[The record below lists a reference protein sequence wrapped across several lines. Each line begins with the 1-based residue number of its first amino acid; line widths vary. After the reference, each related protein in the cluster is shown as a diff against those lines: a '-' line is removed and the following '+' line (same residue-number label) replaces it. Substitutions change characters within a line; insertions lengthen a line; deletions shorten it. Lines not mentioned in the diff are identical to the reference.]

1 MKKYISLGMV
11 GLILLIF
18 ILSGCGLKSE
28 NYDTGTSESKTSE
41 QAEMLPEENVEGVMA
56 ADEANSVGGVNDN
69 IVLENRKLVY
79 RVQMVIQ
86 TIGFEDS
93 ISKINTKVSELG
105 GYIQSSQVSGNDYGY
120 SGGKSGSIVAR
131 IPSEKL
137 NQFLNASKSFGNISS
152 QSQSIEDITMRY
164 TDVEARQKS
173 LQVEFDRL
181 LELVKKADKLEDVIR
196 LEERLSQ
203 IRYEL
208 DSLKSQ
214 IKGMDNDVSYS
225 TINMD
230 IYEVALLE
238 SSDES
243 KISDR
248 IKSAFSKS
256 LYNLENDIKNIIVG
270 LFAAI
275 PYIVVIGIIISM
287 FLGITRK
294 LKDKLSY
301 KINNISSGKD
311 KLKDKEND
319 EIKDKKE

>member
-1 MKKYISLGMV
+1 MKKYISLGIV
-11 GLILLIF
+11 GLILLTF
-18 ILSGCGLKSE
+18 ILSGCGSKSE
-28 NYDTGTSESKTSE
+28 NYDTGVSESKTSE
-41 QAEMLPEENVEGVMA
+41 QAEMLPEENAAGVMA
-56 ADEANSVGGVNDN
+56 ADEANSAGNVNDN

-86 TIGFEDS
+86 TTGFEDS
-93 ISKINTKVSELG
+93 MSKINTKVSELG

-131 IPSEKL
+131 VPSEKL

-181 LELVKKADKLEDVIR
+181 IELVKKADKLEDVIR

-238 SSDES
+238 SSGES

-270 LFAAI
+270 FFAAI
-275 PYIVVIGIIISM
+275 PYIVVIGIILLMI
-287 FLGITRK
+287 FGITRR
-294 LKDKLSY
+294 LKDKYIY
-301 KINNISSGKD
+301 KINSISRGKD
-311 KLKDKEND
+311 KLKAKEND

>member
-1 MKKYISLGMV
+1 MKKYISLGIV
-11 GLILLIF
+11 GLILSAF
-18 ILSGCGLKSE
+18 ILSGCGSKSE
-28 NYDTGTSESKTSE
+28 DYDTGVSGSKTSE
-41 QAEMLPEENVEGVMA
+41 QAEMLPEESGEGIIASDKASPAGSANENV
-56 ADEANSVGGVNDN
+56 
-69 IVLENRKLVY
+69 VLENRKLVY

-86 TIGFEDS
+86 SIAFEDS
-93 ISKINTKVSELG
+93 ISKINAKVAELG
-105 GYIQSSQVSGNDYGY
+105 GYIQSSQISGNDYGY
-120 SGGKSGSIVAR
+120 SGGKSGSVVAR

-137 NQFLNASKSFGNISS
+137 NKFLNSSKSFGNISS

-164 TDVEARQKS
+164 TDVEAREES
-173 LQVEFDRL
+173 LQVELDRL

-214 IKGMDNDVSYS
+214 IKVMDNEVSYS

-238 SSDES
+238 SSGES
-243 KISDR
+243 KIGDR

-270 LFAAI
+270 FFAAI
-275 PYIVVIGIIISM
+275 PYIIVIGIIISM
-287 FLGITRK
+287 FFGIIRK
-294 LKDKLSY
+294 LKTKFSYRIDNVSRETDKIKS
-301 KINNISSGKD
+301 
-311 KLKDKEND
+311 KEND
-319 EIKDKKE
+319 TIKEKKE

>member
-1 MKKYISLGMV
+1 MKKYISLGML

-18 ILSGCGLKSE
+18 ILSGCGSKSE
-28 NYDTGTSESKTSE
+28 NYDTGISESKTSE
-41 QAEMLPEENVEGVMA
+41 QAEMLPEENVEWVMA
-56 ADEANSVGGVNDN
+56 ADETNSGGNVNDN

-93 ISKINTKVSELG
+93 MSKINTKVSELG

-238 SSDES
+238 SSGES

-270 LFAAI
+270 FFAAI
-275 PYIVVIGIIISM
+275 PYIVVIGIILLMI
-287 FLGITRK
+287 FGITRR
-294 LKDKLSY
+294 LKDKYIY
-301 KINNISSGKD
+301 KINSISRGKD
-311 KLKDKEND
+311 KLKAKEND

>member
-1 MKKYISLGMV
+1 MKKYISLGML

-18 ILSGCGLKSE
+18 ILSGCGSKSE
-28 NYDTGTSESKTSE
+28 NYDTGISESKTSE

-86 TIGFEDS
+86 TTGFENS

-173 LQVEFDRL
+173 LQVEFDRI

-270 LFAAI
+270 FFAVI
-275 PYIVVIGIIISM
+275 PYIVVIGIILLMI
-287 FLGITRK
+287 FGITRR
-294 LKDKLSY
+294 LKDKYSY
-301 KINNISSGKD
+301 NINSISRGKD
-311 KLKDKEND
+311 KLNAKEND
-319 EIKDKKE
+319 EIKVKKE